1 MSKPSPRILVAGIGN
16 LFLGDDGFG
25 VATAHRLARRRLPHG
40 VTVTDF
46 GIRGLDL
53 AYALLE
59 AFDAVIFIDV
69 AARGG
74 TPGTLYVIEPSVT
87 TANTATL
94 DAHGMDPVKVLAMA
108 QAMGAPPIRTIIVAC
123 EPEFLPPPD
132 SEDVVM
138 KLSAPVAAAVDA
150 AASLV
155 EEWIV
160 RLITS
165 TPCMTEVQNHV

>member
-59 AFDAVIFIDV
+59 AFDGVIFIDV

-74 TPGTLYVIEPSVT
+74 TPGTLYVIEPSVPNVD
-87 TANTATL
+87 TAPL
-94 DAHGMDPVKVLAMA
+94 DVHGMDPVKVLAMA
-108 QAMGAPPIRTIIVAC
+108 QAMGAPTTRTIIVAC

-150 AASLV
+150 AVSLV
-155 EEWIV
+155 EEWV
-160 RLITS
+160 ERLIAS
-165 TPCMTEVQNHV
+165 SPRATEVHNHV